1 MKWNRFKRLLYIA
14 VLWIMPGGGIILLAW
29 AFVWAVRHGDELAA
43 YSRASYAEFC
53 KRQEEEAK
61 E

>member
-1 MKWNRFKRLLYIA
+1 MKWRKYLPMVALA
-14 VLWIMPGGGIILLAW
+14 LMPGGWIILLAW
-29 AFVWAVRHGDELAA
+29 AFAWAVRYGDQLAA
-43 YSRASYAEFC
+43 NSKASYAEFC

>member
-1 MKWNRFKRLLYIA
+1 MKWRKYLLLV
-14 VLWIMPGGGIILLAW
+14 VLALIPGGGIFLLAW
-29 AFVWAVRHGDELAA
+29 AFVWAVRYGDQLAA

-53 KRQEEEAK
+53 KRQEQEAK

>member
-1 MKWNRFKRLLYIA
+1 MKWNRFKRLVSIA
-14 VLWIMPGGGIILLAW
+14 ILCIMPGGWVILLAW
-29 AFVWAVRHGDELAA
+29 AFVWAVRYGDQLAA

-53 KRQEEEAK
+53 KRQEQEAK

>member
-1 MKWNRFKRLLYIA
+1 MKWRKYLPVVAL
-14 VLWIMPGGGIILLAW
+14 VLIPGGWIILLAW
-29 AFVWAVRHGDELAA
+29 AFVWAVRYGDQLAA

-53 KRQEEEAK
+53 KRQEQEVK

>member
-1 MKWNRFKRLLYIA
+1 MKCRKYLPLVALALI
-14 VLWIMPGGGIILLAW
+14 PGGWIILLAW
-29 AFVWAVRHGDELAA
+29 AFVWAVRYGDQLAA

-53 KRQEEEAK
+53 KRQEQEAK

>member
-1 MKWNRFKRLLYIA
+1 MKWRKHLPLVALA
-14 VLWIMPGGGIILLAW
+14 VIPGGWMILLAW
-29 AFVWAVRHGDELAA
+29 AFVWAVRYGDQLAA

-53 KRQEEEAK
+53 KRQEQEAK

>member
-1 MKWNRFKRLLYIA
+1 MKWRKYLPLVTLA
-14 VLWIMPGGGIILLAW
+14 VIPGGWIILLAW
-29 AFVWAVRHGDELAA
+29 AFVWAVRYGDPLAA

-53 KRQEEEAK
+53 QRQAQEAK

>member
-1 MKWNRFKRLLYIA
+1 MRWRKYLPLVASALI
-14 VLWIMPGGGIILLAW
+14 PGGWVILLAW
-29 AFVWAVRHGDELAA
+29 AFVWAVRYGDQLAA

-53 KRQEEEAK
+53 KRQEQEAK

>member
-1 MKWNRFKRLLYIA
+1 MRWRKYLPLVASALI
-14 VLWIMPGGGIILLAW
+14 PGGWVILLAW
-29 AFVWAVRHGDELAA
+29 AFVCAVRYGDQLAA
-43 YSRASYAEFC
+43 HSRASYAEFC

>member
-1 MKWNRFKRLLYIA
+1 MKWRKYLPLIA
-14 VLWIMPGGGIILLAW
+14 LALIPGGWIILLAW
-29 AFVWAVRHGDELAA
+29 AFVWAVRYGDQLAA

>member
-1 MKWNRFKRLLYIA
+1 MKWRKYLPLV
-14 VLWIMPGGGIILLAW
+14 VLVLIPGGGIILLAW
-29 AFVWAVRHGDELAA
+29 AFVWAVRYGDQLAA

-53 KRQEEEAK
+53 RRQKQEAK

>member
-29 AFVWAVRHGDELAA
+29 AFVWAVRYGDQLAA

-53 KRQEEEAK
+53 KREEEEAK
-61 E
+61 K

>member
-1 MKWNRFKRLLYIA
+1 MKWRKYLLLVALALI
-14 VLWIMPGGGIILLAW
+14 PGGWIILLAW
-29 AFVWAVRHGDELAA
+29 AFLWAVRYGDQLAA

-53 KRQEEEAK
+53 KRQKQEAK

>member
-1 MKWNRFKRLLYIA
+1 MRWRKYLPLVALALIPCGW
-14 VLWIMPGGGIILLAW
+14 IILLAW
-29 AFVWAVRHGDELAA
+29 AFVWAVRYGDQLAA

-53 KRQEEEAK
+53 KRQEQEAK